1 MTQLSIAENA
11 PLDLNPDL
19 AQWFTPDWLA
29 DHVAE
34 LIPFE
39 RLMWHR
45 HRVLPYRVLE
55 PAAGDG
61 ALIRAMLR
69 VRSQPHRH
77 GMTIDAVDVDGRFA
91 RPLSDVAAEARKIR
105 AEMRVEI
112 GSYLDRPAPAER
124 YDIAITNPPFTR
136 GMETPFLAKLLDECE
151 QIIAILPSRALHGL
165 ARHNAIWRRFEPVG
179 SADREWSIRSINYCK
194 RRPKFA
200 GANGGKDEIVIV
212 DLQRVPGD
220 CKVRWI

>member
-39 RLMWHR
+39 FLTWR
-45 HRVLPYRVLE
+45 PYRVLE

-69 VRSQPHRH
+69 AHPTLHRY
-77 GMTIDAVDVDGRFA
+77 GVTIDAVDVDGRFA
-91 RPLSDVAAEARKIR
+91 WPLSAVAAEARKIR
-105 AEMRVEI
+105 AEMHVEI
-112 GSYLDRPAPAER
+112 GSYLDRPAPERR
-124 YDIAITNPPFTR
+124 YDVAITNPPFTR
-136 GMETPFLAKLLDECE
+136 GMETPFLAKLLDECD

-165 ARHNAIWRRFEPVG
+165 ARHDAIWRRFEPVG
-179 SADREWSIRSINYCK
+179 SADREWSIRAINYCI

-212 DLQRVPGD
+212 DLQRMPGR
-220 CKVRWI
+220 CHVRWI

>member
-34 LIPFE
+34 LVPVE
-39 RLMWHR
+39 RLMWH
-45 HRVLPYRVLE
+45 PCRVLE
-55 PAAGDG
+55 PAAGMG
-61 ALIRAMLR
+61 SLLRAMTRDRGRSELR
-69 VRSQPHRH
+69 GV
-77 GMTIDAVDVDGRFA
+77 TVDAIEIDKRFLPALDRVASDLEDRVD
-91 RPLSDVAAEARKIR
+91 I
-105 AEMRVEI
+105 RVEI
-112 GSYLDRPAPAER
+112 GDYLERPALSYR
-124 YDIAITNPPFTR
+124 YDLAVTNPPFTR

-165 ARHNAIWRRFEPVG
+165 ARHNAIWRRFEPAG
-179 SADREWSIRSINYCK
+179 SADPEWSIRAINYCK
-194 RRPKFA
+194 RRPRFA